1 MLLKMMEE
9 LIEFEDLMIE
19 HKTKVMDIFNYY
31 IENSY
36 AAYPEKRLPDD
47 FYIRIMDMTKGYPA
61 FVIKANGIIIGFCF
75 VRAYNPF
82 PAFNETVEISY
93 FIDKG
98 YSGKGIGKLA
108 LNKLEEESKK
118 KGIKTIL
125 ASITSLNPN
134 SIKFHQKNG
143 FKECGRFRE
152 VGKKFGKV
160 FDIIWMEKKIN

>member
-1 MLLKMMEE
+1 MIEE
-9 LIEFEDLMIE
+9 KIEFEDLRIE
-19 HKTKVMDIFNYY
+19 HKTEVMNIFNYY

-36 AAYPEKRLPDD
+36 AAYPEKRLPDE
-47 FYIRIMDMTKGYPA
+47 FYARILDMTKGYPA
-61 FVIKANGIIIGFCF
+61 FVIKANSIIIGFCF

-82 PAFNETVEISY
+82 PAFSETVEISY
-93 FIDKG
+93 FINRS

-108 LNKLEEESKK
+108 LLKLEEESGK

-125 ASITSLNPN
+125 ASITSLNPE

-143 FKECGRFRE
+143 FIECGKFRE
-152 VGKKFGKV
+152 IGKKFGKV

>member
-47 FYIRIMDMTKGYPA
+47 FYVRILDMTKGYPA

-108 LNKLEEESKK
+108 LNKLE
-118 KGIKTIL
+118 
-125 ASITSLNPN
+125 
-134 SIKFHQKNG
+134 
-143 FKECGRFRE
+143 
-152 VGKKFGKV
+152 
-160 FDIIWMEKKIN
+160 